1 MKTLLLTLS
10 LLLSIGSVNAA
21 DFLGYKHPFYYFN
34 MNNKLFLCQPHKDIA
49 ICLHTVNGVTV
60 AYKCQQ
66 VKKGK
71 GYLKNCIPRQGMKL
85 EGL

>member
-1 MKTLLLTLS
+1 MKTLFVLVILLFTA
-10 LLLSIGSVNAA
+10 SVNAA

-34 MNNKLFLCQPHKDIA
+34 MNNKLFLCQPNKTTA

-60 AYKCQQ
+60 AYKCQEA
-66 VKKGK
+66 KKGN
-71 GYLKNCIPRQGMKL
+71 GYLKNCIPRQGYKL